1 MPDTLTTAHEL
12 DPIDAREYQALCSIS
27 RTVDILGP
35 RWNFQIMREALAGI
49 TRFADFREMLG
60 VSPDV
65 LSARLSSL
73 VDAGVLERRKYH
85 APGERARD
93 EYVLTQAGRELD
105 VVISALR
112 DWGDRHAPGE
122 FGPISRRVRRS
133 DGTPVRVA
141 YVDESGHEVPSEDV
155 VALPVDSTPAVR
167 FYARRGELVARA
179 ASVREPGAVQ
189 QPVENS

>member
-1 MPDTLTTAHEL
+1 MPDLTATTHEPEL
-12 DPIDAREYQALCSIS
+12 DPVDAREYQALCSIS

-35 RWNFQIMREALAGI
+35 RWNFQIIREALAGI

-60 VSPDV
+60 VSPDI

-105 VVISALR
+105 IVISALR

-122 FGPISRRVRRS
+122 FGPISRRIRRS
-133 DGTPVRVA
+133 DETPVHVA
-141 YVDESGHEVPSEDV
+141 YVDDAGREVPSEDV
-155 VALPVDSTPAVR
+155 VALPVESTPAVR
-167 FYARRGELVARA
+167 FYARRRELVERA
-179 ASVREPGAVQ
+179 AATR
-189 QPVENS
+189 